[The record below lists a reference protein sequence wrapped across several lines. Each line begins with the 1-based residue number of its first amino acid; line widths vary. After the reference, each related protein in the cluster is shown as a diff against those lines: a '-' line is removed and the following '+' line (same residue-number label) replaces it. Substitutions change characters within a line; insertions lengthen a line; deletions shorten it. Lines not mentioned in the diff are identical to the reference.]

1 MWCLKSNTRSAIST
15 YVVMSIKNARFKSQP
30 STPMLAFASMQSTPF
45 MEVDDKGGESVQRY
59 EALI

>member
-1 MWCLKSNTRSAIST
+1 
-15 YVVMSIKNARFKSQP
+15 VVSQEQYKECHFNICGNVYKNARFKSQP

-45 MEVDDKGGESVQRY
+45 MEIDDKVGESVQRY